1 MRALLAK
8 YSNSTM
14 TLVMLGIFLVLVGVA
29 SRYPTQA
36 RFMPFVVGIPAILLC
51 LLQLFIDARE
61 RRQAAEA
68 TDTRTPAEMAEETVS
83 RLVGRPIDV
92 AHAALPGSAEP
103 PISPEETV
111 RRELVLWGYF
121 LGFIGGILLFGFW
134 VAIPVF
140 LVGFLRFQAKASWRT
155 SLLLG
160 IGGSIALFM
169 MFERGL
175 KVQVHRGFVTEYVLD
190 RWSDNSA
197 P

>member
-1 MRALLAK
+1 MKSLAK

-14 TLVMLGIFLVLVGVA
+14 TLVMLAIFLVLVGVA
-29 SRYPTQA
+29 SGYPAQA
-36 RFMPFVVGIPAILLC
+36 RFMPYVVGIPPILLC

-61 RRQAAEA
+61 RRQASAA
-68 TDTRTPAEMAEETVS
+68 DTRSAAEVAEDNVA
-83 RLVGRPIDV
+83 RLVGLPIDV
-92 AHAALPGSAEP
+92 VHAASPGSVEP
-103 PISPEETV
+103 QISPEETA

-121 LGFIGGILLFGFW
+121 LGFIGGVLLFGFW

-140 LVGFLRFQAKASWRT
+140 LVTFLRFQAKANWRT

-160 IGGSIALFM
+160 IGGSILLFL

-190 RWSDNSA
+190 RWSESGT